1 MTSVHSS
8 LSLLRQQ
15 RVAAT
20 DMPHVRTYTSRRAA
34 AAAARPTA
42 AAASEEP
49 PDDGPLA
56 DDDFVYFG
64 LRLLIFGAAARSL
77 CFALS
82 VLYIS
87 DPILLSSSRMMMIKL
102 SWTAIKSCSRNEQR
116 TSKEGTR
123 FSGYCIWRKWFLS
136 MSAAATTTTAVV
148 VLCRDIL

>member
-64 LRLLIFGAAARSL
+64 LRLLIFGAAALRSL

-136 MSAAATTTTAVV
+136 MSAAATTAV

>member
-34 AAAARPTA
+34 AAAARPT

-136 MSAAATTTTAVV
+136 MSAAATTAV

>member
-1 MTSVHSS
+1 
-8 LSLLRQQ
+8 
-15 RVAAT
+15 
-20 DMPHVRTYTSRRAA
+20 MPHVRTYTSRRAA

-42 AAASEEP
+42 SASEEP

-87 DPILLSSSRMMMIKL
+87 DPILLQDDDDKAL
-102 SWTAIKSCSRNEQR
+102 VDCNKVLL
-116 TSKEGTR
+116 KE
-123 FSGYCIWRKWFLS
+123 
-136 MSAAATTTTAVV
+136 
-148 VLCRDIL
+148 

>member
-42 AAASEEP
+42 ASEEP

-64 LRLLIFGAAARSL
+64 LRLLIFGAGALRSL
-77 CFALS
+77 CFALP

-87 DPILLSSSRMMMIKL
+87 DPILLQDDDDKAL
-102 SWTAIKSCSRNEQR
+102 VDCNKVLL
-116 TSKEGTR
+116 KE
-123 FSGYCIWRKWFLS
+123 
-136 MSAAATTTTAVV
+136 
-148 VLCRDIL
+148 

>member
-64 LRLLIFGAAARSL
+64 LRLLIFGAAALRSL
-77 CFALS
+77 CFALSS

-87 DPILLSSSRMMMIKL
+87 DPILLQDDDDKAL
-102 SWTAIKSCSRNEQR
+102 VDCNKVLL
-116 TSKEGTR
+116 KE
-123 FSGYCIWRKWFLS
+123 
-136 MSAAATTTTAVV
+136 
-148 VLCRDIL
+148 

>member
-42 AAASEEP
+42 AASEEP

-64 LRLLIFGAAARSL
+64 LRLLIFGAAALRSL

-136 MSAAATTTTAVV
+136 MSAAATTAV

>member
-34 AAAARPTA
+34 AAATRPTA
-42 AAASEEP
+42 AAVSEEP

-102 SWTAIKSCSRNEQR
+102 SWTAIKSCSRNNSGQR
-116 TSKEGTR
+116 RNSFFRLLHMEKVVSE
-123 FSGYCIWRKWFLS
+123 
-136 MSAAATTTTAVV
+136 SAATA
-148 VLCRDIL
+148 VLCRDCTYIYILTR

>member
-1 MTSVHSS
+1 MRFRVSQTTKAVMTSVHSS

-64 LRLLIFGAAARSL
+64 LRLLIFGAAALRSL

-87 DPILLSSSRMMMIKL
+87 DPILLQDDDDKAL
-102 SWTAIKSCSRNEQR
+102 VDCNKVLL
-116 TSKEGTR
+116 KE
-123 FSGYCIWRKWFLS
+123 
-136 MSAAATTTTAVV
+136 
-148 VLCRDIL
+148 

>member
-42 AAASEEP
+42 AASEEP

-64 LRLLIFGAAARSL
+64 LRLLIFGAAALRSL
-77 CFALS
+77 CFALSS

-136 MSAAATTTTAVV
+136 MSAAATTAV